1 MSGSKIRSNGLEP
14 PQPRHHY
21 IPAAS
26 TVTLV
31 GARRETAGWGGKAL
45 SIRRFAADSYE
56 ICGLANT
63 RNQDAP
69 IVAVILVFAVLAIL
83 FGVGAIFGYA
93 ILGPLSKA
101 DRHAKAQMRFYTCD
115 FFTLSFLLAL
125 PLLFVAAARR
135 WHGENSMIVNTCG
148 FILIGV
154 FAYAWGRGA
163 TALTAVGVVN
173 TLKRCS
179 FLGLVLPIAI
189 VGSAVAIP
197 MLGMMVFAI
206 PQMTLLEMCLWSSG
220 VFVAVV
226 VAILCRKC
234 TTWVL
239 SPCRESAGD
248 KDQIIE

>member
-1 MSGSKIRSNGLEP
+1 MLIVS
-14 PQPRHHY
+14 
-21 IPAAS
+21 
-26 TVTLV
+26 VV
-31 GARRETAGWGGKAL
+31 L
-45 SIRRFAADSYE
+45 SF
-56 ICGLANT
+56 
-63 RNQDAP
+63 
-69 IVAVILVFAVLAIL
+69 VFLAIL
-83 FGVGAIFGYA
+83 FGVGAAFGYA
-93 ILGPLSKA
+93 ILGPLAKA
-101 DRHAKAQMRFYTCD
+101 DRFAKARMRFYTCD

-135 WHGENSMIVNTCG
+135 WHGENSMAVNICG
-148 FILIGV
+148 FILVGV

-189 VGSAVAIP
+189 VGSAVGIP
-197 MLGMMVFAI
+197 MLVMMVFAL
-206 PQMTLLEMCLWSSG
+206 PEMTLLGRCLWSSG
-220 VFVAVV
+220 IPVTIV

-248 KDQIIE
+248 KGRT